1 MLLKATMA
9 DDVNAHGKHSRVNAV
24 RLDAQQLWELER
36 PALELI
42 QLCNGEAMLPDQ
54 VMDWEHGGLSKRKAA
69 HTPARR
75 ITTTTNGTAISLLT
89 NYAVR
94 ASFITANDSG

>member
-42 QLCNGEAMLPDQ
+42 QLCNGEAMLPD
-54 VMDWEHGGLSKRKAA
+54 
-69 HTPARR
+69 
-75 ITTTTNGTAISLLT
+75 
-89 NYAVR
+89 
-94 ASFITANDSG
+94 

>member
-1 MLLKATMA
+1 MA
-9 DDVNAHGKHSRVNAV
+9 DDVNAHGKDARVNAV

-42 QLCNGEAMLPDQ
+42 QLSNCEAMLPDQ
-54 VMDWEHGGLSKRKAA
+54 VMDWENGGLNKRKAA

-75 ITTTTNGTAISLLT
+75 ITTTADGNCLFRLPTTMQ
-89 NYAVR
+89 
-94 ASFITANDSG
+94 